1 MGNRGIFTVLMLAL
15 SISVVLAQPVRAQ
28 TALLRMDNLDKL
40 AGSASQV
47 VDVTIDEQLLQLA
60 SKFLSS
66 TRSADEREIKE
77 LVRDLKGVYVKRFE
91 FDRDGQY
98 SEADIQPVLK
108 QVRASGWAR
117 IVGVTSTREYKNIEV
132 FVMTEGSL
140 IKGIA
145 VVAAQPRELTVVN
158 VVGPIDIDKLSRLQG
173 QFGIPQLE
181 LGSPQR

>member
-1 MGNRGIFTVLMLAL
+1 MRSRRIAFAL
-15 SISVVLAQPVRAQ
+15 LIWIIAARPASAQ
-28 TALLRMDNLDKL
+28 TALLRMDNLDRL
-40 AGSASQV
+40 AASASEV
-47 VDVTIDEQLLQLA
+47 VNVTIDEQLLQLA

-66 TRSADEREIKE
+66 ARSADEREIKE

-98 SEADIQPVLK
+98 SQTDVEPLLK
-108 QVRASGWAR
+108 QLHTSAWAR
-117 IVGVTSTREYKNIEV
+117 IVGVTSTRELKNIEV
-132 FVMTEGSL
+132 FMMTEGSL

-173 QFGIPQLE
+173 QFGIPQLD
-181 LGSPQR
+181 LGSTPR